1 MPQSKILLDTN
12 AYLRLA
18 HNLHPLL
25 FQEFGK
31 KKYTLYVIDDFQKEF
46 DRSLR
51 LKNKFYWVN
60 KPEFKENRK
69 KRIKMS
75 RQNKKD
81 IAVAQSIIWEQNITM
96 GFGSSK
102 IDIRALAFGYVL
114 NIPVV
119 KDDTD
124 MVNLGK
130 VLGIEIWGI
139 LTLMKLMYDNI
150 HVGIQE
156 LKALADYMDYNND
169 LPYFGFKKE
178 FKKVFGK

>member
-46 DRSLR
+46 DRNPR
-51 LKNKFYWVN
+51 LENKFYWVN
-60 KPEFKENRK
+60 EPEFKENRK
-69 KRIKMS
+69 KRIKVS
-75 RQNKKD
+75 RQDKKD
-81 IAVAQSIIWEQNITM
+81 IRVAQSIIWEQNIAM
-96 GFGSSK
+96 GLGSSK
-102 IDIRALAFGYVL
+102 PDIRALAFGYVL

-119 KDDTD
+119 TDDAD

-130 VLGIEIWGI
+130 VLGIEVWGI
-139 LTLMKLMYDNI
+139 LELMKVMYDNNR
-150 HVGIQE
+150 VGIKE
-156 LKALADYMDYNND
+156 LKALVDYMDYNND

>member
-18 HNLHPLL
+18 YNLHPLL

-31 KKYTLYVIDDFQKEF
+31 KNYTLYVIDDFQKEF
-46 DRSLR
+46 DRNPR

-60 KPEFKENRK
+60 EPEFEENRK
-69 KRIKMS
+69 KRIKVS

-81 IAVAQSIIWEQNITM
+81 ISVAQSVIWEENIAR
-96 GFGSSK
+96 GLGSSK
-102 IDIRALAFGYVL
+102 PDIRALAFGFVL
-114 NIPVV
+114 DIPVV
-119 KDDTD
+119 TDDND

-130 VLGIEIWGI
+130 VLGIEVWGI
-139 LTLMKLMYDNI
+139 LVLMKVMYDNK
-150 HVGIQE
+150 HVGIKE
-156 LKALADYMDYNND
+156 LKGLVDYMDYNND

-178 FKKVFGK
+178 FKKVFDK